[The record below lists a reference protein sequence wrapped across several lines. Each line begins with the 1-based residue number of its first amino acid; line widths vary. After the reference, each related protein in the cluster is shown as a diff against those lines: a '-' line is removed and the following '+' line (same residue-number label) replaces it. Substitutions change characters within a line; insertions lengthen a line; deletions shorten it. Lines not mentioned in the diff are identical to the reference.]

1 MSHETAFWVASVV
14 VAGAMVGITL
24 LAVVLWR
31 TKHVAQQAGAA
42 VLLLE
47 SVAVSGLAVQLVVR
61 LLIGTGAFSLEA
73 PLRLWVPAAAGVAI
87 AAIAAAVRPSGSSGR
102 QMRAGSKQ

>member
-1 MSHETAFWVASVV
+1 MSQETAYWVASLL

-42 VLLLE
+42 VLFCE
-47 SVAVSGLAVQLVVR
+47 SVAVSGLTVQFVAR
-61 LLIGTGAFSLEA
+61 LLSGGGALSEGT
-73 PLRLWVPAAAGVAI
+73 PLRLWVPAVAGIAV
-87 AAIAAAVRPSGSSGR
+87 AAIAAAVRPKGASGR
-102 QMRAGSKQ
+102 PLTVGNKQ